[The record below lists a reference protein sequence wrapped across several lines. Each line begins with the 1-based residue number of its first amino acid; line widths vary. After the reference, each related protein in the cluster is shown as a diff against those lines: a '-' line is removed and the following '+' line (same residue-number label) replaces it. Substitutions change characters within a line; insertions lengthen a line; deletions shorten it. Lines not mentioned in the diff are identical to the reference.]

1 MNKQKR
7 SVNSIALLMILL
19 AIIAVCTHLIPSG
32 AYERIEVAGRM
43 VVDPATFTFIEN
55 KGASVFDFFLAIPKG
70 MTNAIS
76 LIIAFMFINGAMEV
90 IQKTGAINVGV
101 TRVIKLIGVERGDIV
116 LVVMFYLFAFLGGF
130 LGMVEGSLPFFPIAI
145 SIALALGYDGIV
157 GVAISMVGACS
168 GFLCGPVNPS
178 SVAISQ
184 TIAGLELY
192 SGMGLRLVM
201 FAVVPL
207 FCLAYI
213 MWYAKRVKKDP
224 SKSYMAGTDVSDI
237 SFDLEEFQTYPFTKV
252 HAAVLLTL
260 AAGLIAFIY
269 GASTLGW
276 GFDHISAI
284 FIIVSLIT
292 AIIGRIPVNDA
303 VNAFTKGCAAMM
315 GGTILLGVAYG
326 IAWILNQASVLD
338 TIVYFISR
346 PLQGQPVLV
355 SIIGVLIAVMLINLL
370 IPSGSAK
377 AAIVMPIIIPIAEI
391 VGLTAQTAVL
401 AYQLGDGI
409 TNMCGPLYGTLLLV
423 CSMGKVPFSKWEKFV
438 LPMLAG
444 LSVIAAVFL
453 FIAIQIGYC

>member
-1 MNKQKR
+1 MNKKKR
-7 SVNSIALLMILL
+7 SINSIALLLVL
-19 AIIAVCTHLIPSG
+19 SAIIAVCTHLIPSG

-43 VVDPATFTFIEN
+43 VVDPATFSFIEN
-55 KGASVFDFFLAIPKG
+55 KGASLLDFFLAIPKG
-70 MTNAIS
+70 MTNAVS
-76 LIIAFMFINGAMEV
+76 LIIAFMFINGSMEV
-90 IQKTGAINVGV
+90 IQKTGAVNVGV
-101 TRVIKLIGVERGDIV
+101 TRIIKLIGVERGDIV

-184 TIAGLELY
+184 AIAGLELY
-192 SGMGLRLVM
+192 SGMWLRLVM
-201 FAVVPL
+201 FVVIPL
-207 FCLAYI
+207 FCLIYI

-237 SFDLEEFQTYPFTKV
+237 AFDLEEFESHTFTKT
-252 HAAVLLTL
+252 HAAVLLVL
-260 AAGLIAFIY
+260 AAGIFAFIY
-269 GASTLGW
+269 GASKLGW

-284 FIIVSLIT
+284 FIIIALLT
-292 AIIGRIPVNDA
+292 AVLGRISVNDA
-303 VNAFTKGCAAMM
+303 INTFTKGCAAMM
-315 GGTILLGVAYG
+315 GGSILLGVAYG

-346 PLQGQPVLV
+346 PLQDQPILI

-438 LPMLAG
+438 MPMLAG
-444 LSVIAAVFL
+444 LAIIACIFL
-453 FIAIQIGYC
+453 FIATQVGYC